1 MPKLATSN
9 DNDLQRSFVVIRR
22 DAQGVDE
29 NPSSLV
35 GDEATREK
43 EPDTTPLGNPAVARF
58 IDSQNDFS
66 VNPGSRNYINPL
78 IRSRQELFGVG
89 SRCEEPQ
96 ICDLH
101 AESVNA
107 LYNSASNTLDC

>member
-9 DNDLQRSFVVIRR
+9 DDDLQRRFVVVRH
-22 DAQGVDE
+22 DAQGVHE
-29 NPSSLV
+29 NPYSLV

-43 EPDTTPLGNPAVARF
+43 EPDTTPLGSPDVARF

-66 VNPGSRNYINPL
+66 VNPSSRNYISAL
-78 IRSRQELFGVG
+78 IRSRQELIGVG
-89 SRCEEPQ
+89 SRCEKPQ
-96 ICDLH
+96 ICALH

-107 LYNSASNTLDC
+107 L